1 MDQGYGGKTTTRKI
15 GIQLRDCFITGLAV
29 ITPLAVTI
37 YVLIWIFNF
46 FDGILKP
53 VTRLTGYDIPGISL
67 LLTVVLVISVGAF
80 TKMAY
85 GKKAIE
91 VFEKLL
97 LKLPLVK
104 GIYTT
109 IKHASAAFFTQKSGF
124 QRVVL
129 VEYPRKG
136 IFSIGFTTAISV
148 KEIQEKT
155 KENVVNIFIPTSPNP
170 TSGML
175 IMVPEKNT
183 IPLKMTPEEGLRL
196 VVSGGFSSA
205 DAEKKIT
212 VEEAYWTKDNDR
224 IEVAGE
230 GDKVVAN
237 VVIRSIRAV
246 DDTVVLKVRKDLGLR
261 FDKDVKRSEEKITL
275 DENELTILKLEFVV
289 DRREKGLVGYF
300 VEVNLDGDTIYT
312 MKDEYPPRL
321 EIRE

>member
-1 MDQGYGGKTTTRKI
+1 M
-15 GIQLRDCFITGLAV
+15 

-37 YVLIWIFNF
+37 YVLVWIFNF
-46 FDGILKP
+46 FDGILRP
-53 VTRLTGYDIPGISL
+53 VMRLSGHDVPGISL
-67 LLTVVLVISVGAF
+67 LLTIVLVMAIGAF
-80 TKMAY
+80 TKMTY
-85 GKKAIE
+85 GKKVVE
-91 VFEKLL
+91 VFERLL

-136 IFSIGFTTAISV
+136 IFSIGFTTAISI

-155 KENVVNIFIPTSPNP
+155 REKVVNVFIPTSPNP

-183 IPLKMTPEEGLRL
+183 ITLKMTPEEGLRL
-196 VVSGGFSSA
+196 VVSGGFSST
-205 DAEKKIT
+205 DAEKKII

-224 IEVAGE
+224 IEEAKK
-230 GDKVVAN
+230 GDKVMAN
-237 VVIRSIRAV
+237 VVIRSTRAIEN
-246 DDTVVLKVRKDLGLR
+246 TVILKVRRDLGLR
-261 FDKDVKRSEEKITL
+261 FDRDVRESEEKITL
-275 DENELTILKLEFVV
+275 DENELTILKLPFEIEKN
-289 DRREKGLVGYF
+289 EKGLAGYF
-300 VEVNLDGDTIYT
+300 VEVNLDGDTVYS

-321 EIRE
+321 GIKK